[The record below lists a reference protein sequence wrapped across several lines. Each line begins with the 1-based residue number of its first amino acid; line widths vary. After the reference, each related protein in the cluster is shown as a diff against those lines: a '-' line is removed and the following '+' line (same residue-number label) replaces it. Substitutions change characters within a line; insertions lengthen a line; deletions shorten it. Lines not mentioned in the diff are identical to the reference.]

1 MKDDMVCKF
10 CIFWKS
16 HSKLVETGTCR
27 FSAPK
32 VEISEESSY
41 DAVWPITESKD
52 WCGDFQSDTF

>member
-1 MKDDMVCKF
+1 MLKVSIDAQLPEHTLYYYMR
-10 CIFWKS
+10 S
-16 HSKLVETGTCR
+16 GR